1 MIEKPCVR
9 YVEAFP
15 TEIDGKQL
23 IYLQDPEGV
32 APGMAVPNVAY
43 FLMTQMDGSRSAIDL
58 QNVFS
63 KQFQGASVTVQE
75 IDTLIGQLDDAFL
88 LHNDRYQKQLEAHQA
103 AFLNAPVRPAAHAGL
118 SYPDDANALRTMI
131 DGFFD
136 KGPGRFNGQKDD
148 PLKALIAPHIDF
160 NRGGPCFAWAYKAL
174 AESPP
179 PDLFVVLGTG
189 HSARQPFVMSRKDFE
204 TPFGVLKADQ
214 EIIDQI
220 AKVAPLDV
228 FADEFAHKEEHAIEF
243 QAVFLKY
250 LYPDQDILFVP
261 ILCGSFHE
269 MVEDKEMPMSSSV
282 VAEFVSGLK
291 KVLDASGK
299 RICFIAGVDLSHVG
313 QHFGDTDILTDEFV
327 ANVASVDHALIAK
340 AGASDADGYFDVVIQ
355 ECDRTRVCGTSSIY
369 TMLQTMDTSEGE
381 LLKYDHIVDHETQQ
395 MVSFVSMAFYEKR
408 EEARRKR

>member
-1 MIEKPCVR
+1 LR
-9 YVEAFP
+9 
-15 TEIDGKQL
+15 
-23 IYLQDPEGV
+23 DPEGL
-32 APGMAVPNVAY
+32 APEMAVPNVAY
-43 FLMTQMDGSRSAIDL
+43 FLMTQMDGSRSSVDL

-75 IDTLIGQLDDAFL
+75 IDALIEQLDEAFL
-88 LHNDRYQKQLEAHQA
+88 LRNNRYEKQLKEHQA
-103 AFLNAPVRPAAHAGL
+103 AFLNSSTRPAAHAGL
-118 SYPDDANALRTMI
+118 SYPDDASALRAMI
-131 DGFFD
+131 NGFFD
-136 KGPGRFNGQKDD
+136 EGPGRPHGQKTE

-204 TPFGVLKADQ
+204 TPFGVLKADRD
-214 EIIDQI
+214 IINQI
-220 AKVAPLDV
+220 AEIAPLDV

-250 LYPDQDILFVP
+250 LYPDQEIPFIP

-269 MVEDKEMPMSSSV
+269 MVEGKDMPESASV
-282 VAEFVSGLK
+282 VADFMSGLK

-313 QHFGDTDILTDEFV
+313 QHFGDAGILSDEFV
-327 ANVASVDHALIAK
+327 VDIESVDQELIAK
-340 AGASDADGYFDVVIQ
+340 AVAGDANGYFDVVIR

-369 TMLQTMDTSEGE
+369 TMLKTMDTGKGE
-381 LLKYDHIVDHETQQ
+381 LLKYDHIVDQDTQQ
-395 MVSFVSMAFYEKR
+395 MVSFVSMAFY
-408 EEARRKR
+408 